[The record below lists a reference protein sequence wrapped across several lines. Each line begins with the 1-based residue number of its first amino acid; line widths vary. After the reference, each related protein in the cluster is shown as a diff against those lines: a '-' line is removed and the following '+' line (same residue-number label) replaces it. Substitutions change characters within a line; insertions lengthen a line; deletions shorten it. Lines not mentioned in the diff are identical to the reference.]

1 MEFVS
6 ANLNGSSSP
15 DAQWADQG
23 YALGIVGYIAGL
35 GLLFPCAVMAS
46 FAVYRLRRF
55 EKTGIPPYT
64 SGCSPSSL
72 AVAQMLGWPAFIIF
86 SIVVFIATSLCSTIT
101 TKLNNFNSN
110 PFNNGKVEYLL
121 MPGPVS
127 AGVSIAFQFL
137 GLTLLAVVSRSL
149 SSVHGVGCNGGGCCR
164 LAMDDSGLDPAAP
177 AYAPPQDGN
186 PLIYAE
192 RAPAASSYN
201 NKTYNSQPPN
211 ATSPMLSVGSA

>member
-1 MEFVS
+1 
-6 ANLNGSSSP
+6 
-15 DAQWADQG
+15 
-23 YALGIVGYIAGL
+23 
-35 GLLFPCAVMAS
+35 
-46 FAVYRLRRF
+46 
-55 EKTGIPPYT
+55 
-64 SGCSPSSL
+64 
-72 AVAQMLGWPAFIIF
+72 MLGWPAFIIF
-86 SIVVFIATSLCSTIT
+86 SIVVFLATSLCSTIT

-164 LAMDDSGLDPAAP
+164 LAMDDSGLDSAAP

-192 RAPAASSYN
+192 RAPAAASY
-201 NKTYNSQPPN
+201 NKTYNGQPPN